1 MADITGYWH
10 KFFTV
15 VYMSLTLY
23 KKKRRFNETPEPSGK
38 EKSSKGFL
46 RFVIQKHDAS
56 HVHYDF
62 RLEMEGVLK
71 SWAVPKGPSLNPSD
85 KRLAMM
91 VEDHPYDYRNFEG
104 VIPAGNYGGGT
115 VIVWDEGTYEPI
127 DAEGLSRKE
136 QEKLLLKQLYSGN
149 LKIRMHGQKIK
160 GDYALFQMKGRGER
174 SWILTKKSDEFASE
188 KDITE
193 NEKSVKSGKTLVQVA
208 EENGTTVNHPEAHGK
223 KATSLKL
230 QAASKPVQ
238 LLNAEER
245 KTSKKKTAAKKSTK
259 SSSSKSSKSAGSSA
273 AASAKAGKKKAQSVK
288 ELLGDSFL
296 LSTRSPMPKEVVP
309 MLATLVN
316 EPFDNENW
324 IFEIKWDGYRAVT
337 YCDGKNVELISRNLT
352 PFTEKYYPVT
362 DAFKRLK
369 LKAVFDGEIVAV
381 DERGLAVFQSLQNWQ
396 NTPVQLQY
404 FIFDILWLDGYDL
417 TQIPLAERK
426 RILKE
431 VLPEDEE
438 VIKYSDHVVGE
449 GKDFFE
455 VAVSKGLE
463 GIMAKKANSI
473 YQIDK
478 RTENWVKIKVNLR
491 QEVIIAGFTQPRNTR
506 KFFGSLLL
514 GLYDGDEL
522 VYVGHTGSGFNAKSL
537 EQIYKKLQPWVTAD
551 CPFEKCPKGN
561 MPVTWVKPKLVCEIK
576 FAEWTKDRIARQ
588 PIFMGLR
595 VDKKAKDVTF
605 EKTVNINMI
614 KKATSGKVKGKRGK
628 AEGEKDRGQSVNK
641 NATPKKAEQPLSKSF
656 KPAIKKSKTS
666 SAKTSG
672 KQVDLNDGE
681 DQKIVLD
688 RHELK
693 LTNLNKVYW
702 KKEKF
707 SKGDMINYYLKA
719 APYILPYMLHRPQ
732 SLNRHPSGID
742 GPNFFQKNQR
752 GKLPEWMQ
760 THEDFSESTN
770 ETIEYLVCSNEAT
783 LIYMA
788 NLGCIEMHPWHSRSQ
803 SWQNP
808 DWCLIDL
815 DPDKPNTFEQVMEV
829 AKLVKK
835 VLDSI
840 GADACVK
847 TSGSTGIHIYIPLGA
862 KYDYD
867 QSKQLAELVVTLV
880 NHELPDLTSVERSP
894 SKRKGKIYLDYLQ
907 NRETQTAAAPYS
919 LRPKPGVPVSTPLDW
934 SELKKGL
941 IPTTYNAQN
950 IFDRLK
956 IEGDLFK
963 PVLGKGIDLE
973 KVLSKLAGQMK

>member
-1 MADITGYWH
+1 
-10 KFFTV
+10 
-15 VYMSLTLY
+15 
-23 KKKRRFNETPEPSGK
+23 
-38 EKSSKGFL
+38 
-46 RFVIQKHDAS
+46 
-56 HVHYDF
+56 
-62 RLEMEGVLK
+62 
-71 SWAVPKGPSLNPSD
+71 
-85 KRLAMM
+85 
-91 VEDHPYDYRNFEG
+91 
-104 VIPAGNYGGGT
+104 
-115 VIVWDEGTYEPI
+115 
-127 DAEGLSRKE
+127 
-136 QEKLLLKQLYSGN
+136 
-149 LKIRMHGQKIK
+149 
-160 GDYALFQMKGRGER
+160 
-174 SWILTKKSDEFASE
+174 
-188 KDITE
+188 
-193 NEKSVKSGKTLVQVA
+193 
-208 EENGTTVNHPEAHGK
+208 
-223 KATSLKL
+223 
-230 QAASKPVQ
+230 
-238 LLNAEER
+238 
-245 KTSKKKTAAKKSTK
+245 
-259 SSSSKSSKSAGSSA
+259 
-273 AASAKAGKKKAQSVK
+273 
-288 ELLGDSFL
+288 
-296 LSTRSPMPKEVVP
+296 MPKDVVP

-324 IFEIKWDGYRAVT
+324 IFEIKWDGYRAVA
-337 YCDGKNVELISRNLT
+337 YCDGKNVELISRNLK
-352 PFTEKYYPVT
+352 PFTEKYSPVT
-362 DAFKRLK
+362 DAFKQLK
-369 LKAVFDGEIVAV
+369 IKAVFDGEIVAV

-396 NTPVQLQY
+396 NTPVRLQY

-417 TQIPLAERK
+417 TQIPLVERK

-431 VLPEDEE
+431 VLPEDDE
-438 VIKYSDHVVGE
+438 VIKYSDHVVGD
-449 GKDFFE
+449 GKDFFG

-463 GIMAKKANSI
+463 GIMAKKAISI

-514 GLYDGDEL
+514 GLYDGNQL
-522 VYVGHTGSGFNAKSL
+522 VYVGHTGSGFNTKSL
-537 EQIYKKLQPWVTAD
+537 EQIYKKLQPLVTAD

-605 EKTVNINMI
+605 EKTVNIDMI
-614 KKATSGKVKGKRGK
+614 KKATSGTVKGKGVK
-628 AEGEKDRGQSVNK
+628 AEGEKKTQSVSK
-641 NATPKKAEQPLSKSF
+641 KAAPKKAKQSLSKSS
-656 KPAIKKSKTS
+656 KPAIRKSKNS
-666 SAKTSG
+666 PAKTSG
-672 KQVDLNDGE
+672 KQIDFNDGE
-681 DQKIVLD
+681 EQKIVLD
-688 RHELK
+688 GHELK
-693 LTNLNKVYW
+693 LTNLNKIYW

-719 APYILPYMLHRPQ
+719 APYILPYMLDRPQ
-732 SLNRHPSGID
+732 SLNRHPNGID

-840 GADACVK
+840 RADACVK

-941 IPTTYNAQN
+941 TPTTYNARN

-956 IEGDLFK
+956 VEGDLFK

-973 KVLSKLAGQMK
+973 KVLSKLASQMK

>member
-1 MADITGYWH
+1 
-10 KFFTV
+10 
-15 VYMSLTLY
+15 MSLSVY
-23 KKKRRFNETPEPSGK
+23 KKKRRFDVTPEPEGK

-62 RLEMEGVLK
+62 RLEMDGVLK
-71 SWAVPKGPSLNPSD
+71 SWAVPKGPSLNPAD
-85 KRLAMM
+85 KRLAMQ
-91 VEDHPYDYRNFEG
+91 VEDHPYDYRTFEG
-104 VIPAGNYGGGT
+104 VIPAGSYGGGT
-115 VIVWDEGTYEPI
+115 VIVWDEGTYEPM

-136 QEKLLLKQLYSGN
+136 QEKVLLKQLYAGN
-149 LKIRMHGQKIK
+149 LKIKMHGKKIK

-174 SWILTKKSDEFASE
+174 SWILVKKNDELASE
-188 KDITE
+188 EDITE
-193 NEKSVKSGKTLVQVA
+193 NDKSVKTGKTLVDIA
-208 EENGTTVNHPEAHGK
+208 KEHGTTVNHPEAHAK
-223 KATSLKL
+223 KTSGRKT
-230 QAASKPVQ
+230 KPAVKPIQ
-238 LLNAEER
+238 LLSDEER
-245 KTSKKKTAAKKSTK
+245 EIPGKKTAAKKSVK
-259 SSSSKSSKSAGSSA
+259 SSSSKSPD
-273 AASAKAGKKKAQSVK
+273 KKKVQSVK
-288 ELLGDSFL
+288 ELLYDSFSL
-296 LSTRSPMPKEVVP
+296 AHKSAMPKDVIP

-324 IFEIKWDGYRAVT
+324 IFEIKWDGYRAVA
-337 YCDGKNVELISRNLT
+337 YCNGKKVELISRNLT
-352 PFTEKYYPVT
+352 SFTEKYFPVT
-362 DAFKRLK
+362 DEFKQQK
-369 LKAVFDGEIVAV
+369 LKAVFDGEIIAV
-381 DERGLAVFQSLQNWQ
+381 DDRGLAVFQSLQNWQ
-396 NTPVQLQY
+396 NTPVHLQY
-404 FIFDILWLDGYDL
+404 SVFDILWLEGYDL
-417 TQIPLAERK
+417 TQVPLIERK

-431 VLPEDEE
+431 VLPEGDE
-438 VIKYSDHVVGE
+438 VIRYSDHVVGS
-449 GKDFFE
+449 GKDFFRA
-455 VAVSKGLE
+455 AVSKGLE

-491 QEVIIAGFTQPRNTR
+491 QEVIIVGFTQPRNTR

-514 GLYDGDEL
+514 GVYDSDQL
-522 VYVGHTGSGFNAKSL
+522 VYVGHTGSGFNTKSL
-537 EQIYKKLQPWVTAD
+537 EQIYNKLQPLTID
-551 CPFEKCPKGN
+551 KCPFEKCPKGN
-561 MPVTWVKPKLVCEIK
+561 MPVTWVKPRLVCEIK

-605 EKTVNINMI
+605 EKSLNVNMI
-614 KKATSGKVKGKRGK
+614 KKAASDNSK
-628 AEGEKDRGQSVNK
+628 AVNK
-641 NATPKKAEQPLSKSF
+641 KAATKKSLKSSS
-656 KPAIKKSKTS
+656 KPAKPASATKKSMKSVKTS
-666 SAKTSG
+666 NQ
-672 KQVDLNDGE
+672 QVDLSEGE
-681 DQKIVLD
+681 DQQIVLD
-688 RHELK
+688 GHELK
-693 LTNLNKVYW
+693 LTNLNKLYW

-707 SKGDMINYYLKA
+707 RKGDMINYYLKI
-719 APYILPYMLHRPQ
+719 APFILPYMKDRPQ
-732 SLNRHPSGID
+732 SLNRHPNGIE
-742 GPNFFQKNQR
+742 GPNFFQKDQR
-752 GKLPEWMQ
+752 GKIPEWMK

-803 SWQNP
+803 RWQYP

-815 DPDKPNTFEQVMEV
+815 DPDKSNSFEQVMDV
-829 AKLVKK
+829 AKVVKK

-880 NHELPDLTSVERSP
+880 NHELPDLTSVQRSP
-894 SKRKGKIYLDYLQ
+894 SKRRGKIYLDFLQ

-934 SELKKGL
+934 AEVKKGL
-941 IPTTYNAQN
+941 TPTTYNATN

-956 IEGDLFK
+956 VEGDLFK

-973 KVLSKLAGQMK
+973 KVLSKLASQMK

>member
-1 MADITGYWH
+1 
-10 KFFTV
+10 
-15 VYMSLTLY
+15 MSLSLY
-23 KKKRRFNETPEPSGK
+23 KKKRRFNETPEPEGK

-71 SWAVPKGPSLNPSD
+71 SWAVPKGPSLNPAD
-85 KRLAMM
+85 KRLAMH

-104 VIPAGNYGGGT
+104 IIPAGNYGGGT
-115 VIVWDEGTYEPI
+115 VIVWDEGTYESM

-149 LKIRMHGQKIK
+149 LKIRMHGKKIK
-160 GDYALFQMKGRGER
+160 GDYALFQMKARGER
-174 SWILTKKSDEFASE
+174 SWILVKKNDEFASE
-188 KDITE
+188 EDITE
-193 NEKSVKSGKTLVQVA
+193 NDKSVKSGKTLVEVA
-208 EENGTTVNHPEAHGK
+208 EENGATVNHPEGHTK
-223 KATSLKL
+223 KSSASRRKPIQLLSEEEREKPKRKT
-230 QAASKPVQ
+230 ASKKSAKAAAAIPM
-238 LLNAEER
+238 
-245 KTSKKKTAAKKSTK
+245 KTAAKKKGRSI
-259 SSSSKSSKSAGSSA
+259 
-273 AASAKAGKKKAQSVK
+273 K
-288 ELLGDSFL
+288 ELLGDSFSL
-296 LSTRSPMPKEVVP
+296 AHKSPMPKDIVP
-309 MLATLVN
+309 MLATLVD

-352 PFTEKYYPVT
+352 SFTEKYYPVT
-362 DAFKRLK
+362 DAFKQQK

-381 DERGLAVFQSLQNWQ
+381 DEKGLAVFQSLQNWQ
-396 NTPVQLQY
+396 NTPVRLQY
-404 FIFDILWLDGYDL
+404 FVFDILWLDGYDL
-417 TQIPLAERK
+417 TKIPLIERK

-431 VLPEDEE
+431 VLPEDDE
-438 VIKYSDHVVGE
+438 ILKYSDHVVGS
-449 GKDFFE
+449 GKEFFQ

-463 GIMAKKANSI
+463 GIMAKRANSI

-478 RTENWVKIKVNLR
+478 RTDNWVKVKVNLR
-491 QEVIIAGFTQPRNTR
+491 QEVVIAGFTEPRNTR

-522 VYVGHTGSGFNAKSL
+522 VYVGHTGSGFNTKSL
-537 EQIYKKLQPWVTAD
+537 EQIYKKLQPLVTEE

-595 VDKKAKDVTF
+595 VDKKAKDVSF
-605 EKTVNINMI
+605 EKSVNIAMI
-614 KKATSGKVKGKRGK
+614 KNTSGSKTKTTSKK
-628 AEGEKDRGQSVNK
+628 A
-641 NATPKKAEQPLSKSF
+641 APKKSRQTSSKSP
-656 KPAIKKSKTS
+656 KAVDAKKKSVKAIKTSKQ
-666 SAKTSG
+666 
-672 KQVDLNDGE
+672 QVDLTTGE
-681 DQKIVLD
+681 KQHIVLD
-688 RHELK
+688 GHELK
-693 LTNLNKVYW
+693 LTNLNKLYW

-707 SKGDMINYYLKA
+707 SKGDMINFYLHI
-719 APYILPYMLHRPQ
+719 APFILPYMKDRPQ
-732 SLNRHPSGID
+732 SLNRHPNGID
-742 GPNFFQKNQR
+742 GPNFFQKDQR
-752 GKLPEWMQ
+752 GKLPAWMQ

-803 SWQNP
+803 SWQYP

-815 DPDKPNTFEQVMEV
+815 DPDKPNTFDQVMDV
-829 AKLVKK
+829 AKVVKQ

-867 QSKQLAELVVTLV
+867 QSKQLAELIVTLV

-894 SKRKGKIYLDYLQ
+894 LKRKGKIYLDFLQ

-919 LRPKPGVPVSTPLDW
+919 LRPKPGVPVSTPVDW

-941 IPTTYNAQN
+941 TPTTYNARN

-956 IEGDLFK
+956 VEGDLFK
-963 PVLGKGIDLE
+963 AVLGKGINLE
-973 KVLSKLAGQMK
+973 KVLKKLASQMK